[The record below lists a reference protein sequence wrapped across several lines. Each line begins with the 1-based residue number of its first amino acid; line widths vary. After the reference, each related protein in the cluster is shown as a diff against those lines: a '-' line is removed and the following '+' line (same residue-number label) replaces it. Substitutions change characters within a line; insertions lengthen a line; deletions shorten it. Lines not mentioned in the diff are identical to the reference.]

1 MFGTKTHTMKL
12 WKWLVSLFVALAMCG
27 CQEKLFISVDVAQ
40 FERLLIEEKAQLVDV
55 RTPQEFAEEHIP
67 GALNI
72 DVKSENFTN
81 QCVNLLNKKLPV
93 AVYCR
98 SGRRSKVAAQQL
110 TNLGFLVYDLDKGII
125 EWRAQEKPLE

>member
-1 MFGTKTHTMKL
+1 MFGTKTNTMKL

-55 RTPQEFAEEHIP
+55 HTADLQKRYS

-72 DVKSENFTN
+72 DVKSENLRTN
-81 QCVNLLNKKLPV
+81 VSIC
-93 AVYCR
+93 
-98 SGRRSKVAAQQL
+98 
-110 TNLGFLVYDLDKGII
+110 
-125 EWRAQEKPLE
+125 